1 VLERLSRHGPASE
14 GDWRHLKP
22 RPAWALVRAAPA
34 TFPAPTIHWSN
45 WEHELADLHGRWM
58 QKYQPLGPGSL
69 QPTPN
74 CSSNMV
80 SPKNATTENWTLSE
94 SSGGKNR

>member
-1 VLERLSRHGPASE
+1 MGAGAGGTRNISGANHP
-14 GDWRHLKP
+14 
-22 RPAWALVRAAPA
+22 LVEL
-34 TFPAPTIHWSN
+34 
-45 WEHELADLHGRWM
+45 EHELADLHGRWM